1 MCCRN
6 LVTKSL
12 ECNSKYEECD
22 DTVIIESPF
31 VETTRTGKYM
41 NSVIMTLTPR
51 TLMIRP
57 IHIKSIFTQL
67 NQVDYLYP
75 LDTIKLTVFKK
86 SQRQSIKLCSTADTR
101 YFELEQWSKRQIF
114 WKLWCILVVELNKDK
129 RMWPFLKSQNS
140 TDADKIM
147 RRKKRITWTD
157 KNLYLG
163 SNRDA
168 EDNIRPKPVPG
179 LGPTED
185 IKVFYLKQKYF
196 GCWDQSE
203 HWVQCNS
210 SSSSSLRD

>member
-1 MCCRN
+1 M
-6 LVTKSL
+6 V
-12 ECNSKYEECD
+12 
-22 DTVIIESPF
+22 
-31 VETTRTGKYM
+31 
-41 NSVIMTLTPR
+41 
-51 TLMIRP
+51 RP

-101 YFELEQWSKRQIF
+101 YFELEQWSKRQ
-114 WKLWCILVVELNKDK
+114 
-129 RMWPFLKSQNS
+129 
-140 TDADKIM
+140 
-147 RRKKRITWTD
+147 KKRITWTE